1 MHQCIYTDYM
11 LIFIKQ
17 ADRWSLKFSISMIIE
32 DNLATNIAMMVGMEW
47 AQKWPRRRTWVEKL
61 ERKSSQKKEGK
72 RHIPVDKYRLLGKE
86 N

>member
-32 DNLATNIAMMVGMEW
+32 DNLATNIAMMVGMDGLRSD
-47 AQKWPRRRTWVEKL
+47 P
-61 ERKSSQKKEGK
+61 EGEHELK
-72 RHIPVDKYRLLGKE
+72 